1 MMNMSR
7 PSANTGMLL
16 QCAQITMRIYQ
27 DDVLGIVINKN
38 QNHWMSFRME
48 NDQIWNPDSLHQPR
62 RGFAKRNT
70 KRRWMFYQNALSNT
84 YFFISQ
90 IWHFL
95 FLFLGSNT
103 YSSVVLCA
111 TDEISSVILNKNI
124 SDVVTRQRTP
134 QLLLIASCSTLLRSI
149 LHEEVLLFLL
159 FVLARCGEPYYT
171 IKNLYASTFFDS
183 QVCCLSYLY
192 SLW

>member
-1 MMNMSR
+1 MSR
-7 PSANTGMLL
+7 PSVNTGMLV
-16 QCAQITMRIYQ
+16 QCAQIT
-27 DDVLGIVINKN
+27 K
-38 QNHWMSFRME
+38 
-48 NDQIWNPDSLHQPR
+48 
-62 RGFAKRNT
+62 T
-70 KRRWMFYQNALSNT
+70 KRVRKKKYKTEVNVLPKRIIK
-84 YFFISQ
+84 YLFFHQSDLIF
-90 IWHFL
+90 FL

-111 TDEISSVILNKNI
+111 TDEICSVILNNNI

-159 FVLARCGEPYYT
+159 FVLARCGKPYYT
-171 IKNLYASTFFDS
+171 IKKLYASTFFDS

>member
-1 MMNMSR
+1 MDVISNGKRSDLEPR
-7 PSANTGMLL
+7 QLASTSARVCKKKYKTEVNVLPK
-16 QCAQITMRIYQ
+16 RIIKY
-27 DDVLGIVINKN
+27 L
-38 QNHWMSFRME
+38 FF
-48 NDQIWNPDSLHQPR
+48 HQSDLT
-62 RGFAKRNT
+62 F
-70 KRRWMFYQNALSNT
+70 
-84 YFFISQ
+84 
-90 IWHFL
+90 FL

-192 SLW
+192 SL

>member
-1 MMNMSR
+1 MKNMSR
-7 PSANTGMLL
+7 PSVNTGMLV
-16 QCAQITMRIYQ
+16 QCAQIT
-27 DDVLGIVINKN
+27 K
-38 QNHWMSFRME
+38 
-48 NDQIWNPDSLHQPR
+48 
-62 RGFAKRNT
+62 T
-70 KRRWMFYQNALSNT
+70 KRVRKKKYKTEVNVLPKRIIK
-84 YFFISQ
+84 YLFFHQSDLIF
-90 IWHFL
+90 FL

-111 TDEISSVILNKNI
+111 TDEICSVILNDNI

-171 IKNLYASTFFDS
+171 ITNLYASTFFDS
-183 QVCCLSYLY
+183 QVCCLSCLY
-192 SLW
+192 FF

>member
-1 MMNMSR
+1 MIFRRAFEKEQGDLPRMLHRIHQNREFLVALCFTFSR
-7 PSANTGMLL
+7 GVP
-16 QCAQITMRIYQ
+16 
-27 DDVLGIVINKN
+27 
-38 QNHWMSFRME
+38 
-48 NDQIWNPDSLHQPR
+48 
-62 RGFAKRNT
+62 
-70 KRRWMFYQNALSNT
+70 ALWYTLTDTELSI
-84 YFFISQ
+84 FIFSSVRSD
-90 IWHFL
+90 IFL

-111 TDEISSVILNKNI
+111 TDEICSVILNNNI

-159 FVLARCGEPYYT
+159 FVLARCGKPYYT
-171 IKNLYASTFFDS
+171 IKKLYASTFFDS

-192 SLW
+192 SL